1 VANLGLKL
9 LVLILLLRLV
19 LGYLVLG
26 LIAGFSNTLRADCA
40 WLALLTR
47 CDASRRL
54 RWGAYILWLC
64 MVSSAGYFRSDSMVE
79 VQRTL
84 LHDLGSL
91 SLGLKMPWLAHIEGE
106 VDWVDAHV
114 EQSLNASGV
123 LGRLLQAG

>member
-1 VANLGLKL
+1 
-9 LVLILLLRLV
+9 
-19 LGYLVLG
+19 
-26 LIAGFSNTLRADCA
+26 
-40 WLALLTR
+40 
-47 CDASRRL
+47 
-54 RWGAYILWLC
+54 
-64 MVSSAGYFRSDSMVE
+64 MVE

>member
-1 VANLGLKL
+1 MRVVDCDGELT
-9 LVLILLLRLV
+9 
-19 LGYLVLG
+19 
-26 LIAGFSNTLRADCA
+26 FS
-40 WLALLTR
+40 
-47 CDASRRL
+47 
-54 RWGAYILWLC
+54 G
-64 MVSSAGYFRSDSMVE
+64 
-79 VQRTL
+79 L